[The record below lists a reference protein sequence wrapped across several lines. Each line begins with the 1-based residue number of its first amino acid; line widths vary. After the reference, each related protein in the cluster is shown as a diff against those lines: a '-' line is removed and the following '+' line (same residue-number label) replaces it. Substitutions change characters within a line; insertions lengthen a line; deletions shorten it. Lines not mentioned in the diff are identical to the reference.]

1 MLKSITLMVA
11 LATLGCFSLAT
22 WAKPVTSAVPP
33 KDAQCSQSVC
43 TTKCDAKNEKCLV
56 TCDDK
61 AASNNCT
68 KKFNHVTP
76 YGVLEVTPKRGS
88 PP

>member
-11 LATLGCFSLAT
+11 LAALGCLSLAT
-22 WAKPVTSAVPP
+22 WAKPVTP

-61 AASNNCT
+61 AASNNRT

-88 PP
+88 P

>member
-11 LATLGCFSLAT
+11 LATLGCLSLAT
-22 WAKPVTSAVPP
+22 WAKPVTP

-61 AASNNCT
+61 AASITAQRSLITLLHMGCW
-68 KKFNHVTP
+68 K
-76 YGVLEVTPKRGS
+76 
-88 PP
+88 